1 MGVLRLGICISGVYA
16 AFLLWA
22 IAQERLSAPFPST
35 SPHPHTSP
43 VDHPTKGDKFPS
55 SLFLN
60 YAQAVASSLSAL
72 SYLLFNAWRAGNLHQ
87 GLSKIV
93 GFDLL
98 FTSDSSGKAVE
109 KRTQQNGN
117 NNEKD
122 KSKIAQNG
130 YASSDKHTQTGNRSW
145 RKSLPALLLQ
155 VSLFQT
161 LAGPIGFLALRHI
174 SYPTMVLGKSC
185 KLIPVLLLNVLLYR
199 RRFSP
204 HKYVVVAL
212 VTVGISLFM
221 LLAEGGKKKKGG
233 NDSAWG
239 LWLLAVNLF
248 IDGLTNSTQDQL
260 FSTYP
265 QFSGQQMM
273 FFMSFFTQL
282 LLLPLLLLPLPTHP
296 LSLLSHLPFP
306 LSPSQSTMPISF
318 AKPEILN
325 CISFIISHPT
335 VLSPLLA
342 YALLGGLG
350 QLFIFETIQHFGS
363 LTLVM
368 VTVTRKLFTMLLS
381 VVVFEHQLTKG
392 QWIGVGVV
400 FGGIGVEAGMKRRE
414 MLRRAKKDK

>member
-1 MGVLRLGICISGVYA
+1 MGVVRLGVCVSGVYA

-35 SPHPHTSP
+35 SFRPHTSP
-43 VDHPTKGDKFPS
+43 EHHSKGDKFPS
-55 SLFLN
+55 PLFLN

-72 SYLLFNAWRAGNLHQ
+72 CYLLFNAWKNGNLHK
-87 GLSKIV
+87 GLREII
-93 GFDLL
+93 GYNQL
-98 FTSDSSGKAVE
+98 FSIGKVKTIKGEEIEPNGKE
-109 KRTQQNGN
+109 KLINGN
-117 NNEKD
+117 GSSVNHQ
-122 KSKIAQNG
+122 KSVAKPW
-130 YASSDKHTQTGNRSW
+130 K
-145 RKSLPALLLQ
+145 KSLPALLLQ
-155 VSLFQT
+155 VSLFQG

-199 RRFSP
+199 RKFSP
-204 HKYVVVAL
+204 HKYLVVIL
-212 VTVGISLFM
+212 VTIGISLFM
-221 LLAEGGKKKKGG
+221 LLAESGKKKKAG

-239 LWLLAVNLF
+239 LWLLGINLF
-248 IDGLTNSTQDQL
+248 IDGLTNSTQDQI
-260 FSTYP
+260 FSTCRS
-265 QFSGQQMM
+265 FSGQQMM

-282 LLLPLLLLPLPTHP
+282 LLLPALILPIPSNP
-296 LSLLSHLPFP
+296 LSFISHLP
-306 LSPSQSTMPISF
+306 SPISSTISSTPIIF

-325 CISFIISHPT
+325 SISFIITHPDC
-335 VLSPLLA
+335 LLPILA

-381 VVVFEHQLTKG
+381 VVVFEHTLTKG

-400 FGGIGVEAGMKRRE
+400 FGGIGVEAAMKRRE
-414 MLRRAKKDK
+414 MIQRTKKDK